1 MKVVWLF
8 PGEAI
13 AAYQHVITTY
23 LEVCDSRSQQC
34 RPKGSPGLSKR
45 ATSISSVHLYQRCR
59 SGYYAYEADP
69 KALTLIGMSGRH
81 LYPGRRVGNLPG
93 CYFSVAA
100 LNLIMSSAGTRPR
113 SLTSMPCALAHSRTS
128 VVFSPF
134 ACALRPVWDGRRALP
149 LTRRAA
155 LT

>member
-59 SGYYAYEADP
+59 SDYYAYEADP
-69 KALTLIGMSGRH
+69 KALTLIGM
-81 LYPGRRVGNLPG
+81 RVN
-93 CYFSVAA
+93 VAA
-100 LNLIMSSAGTRPR
+100 LPVRSRPG
-113 SLTSMPCALAHSRTS
+113 SGCS
-128 VVFSPF
+128 
-134 ACALRPVWDGRRALP
+134 
-149 LTRRAA
+149 
-155 LT
+155 